1 LDLCL
6 RRIGV
11 RDSRDQIPMDAE
23 GVWRVYPLSLACG
36 VEPDLR
42 LDNSGLTD
50 LQIELSVAPW
60 LG

>member
-1 LDLCL
+1 
-6 RRIGV
+6 
-11 RDSRDQIPMDAE
+11 MDAE
-23 GVWRVYPLSLACG
+23 GVWRVYQLSLACG